1 MRREKIPRRMA
12 GLIACGERKSRQSAA
27 KVSQIQGIQHIC
39 SRPGLFWNGAGRP
52 VKPTGSH
59 TVVPPTSDW
68 AKGKMAEDTLTTSG
82 IGRHGA
88 TRLPS
93 VDVDSFNIELK
104 DDDGFLGDRASKG
117 AFRKILDTLRKP
129 LKKNGEDPLGS
140 KSAEA
145 IGKSG
150 LDEALVGDDIGAA
163 ALVHGAIEEF
173 AQELAYVTR
182 RFLKTK
188 GWADTERIVVGG
200 GFRES
205 RVGEL
210 AIARTDIILKAEDF
224 KVEMVPIRFDP
235 DDAGLIGCLHLAP
248 SWIFEA
254 HDSILAVDI
263 GGTNIR
269 CGVVETRWKKAPD
282 LSKASVWK
290 SELWRHADDEP
301 TREGTVKRLVKML
314 KELIAAADTEGLKL
328 APFIGIACPGVIN
341 EDGSIEKGAQ
351 NLPGNWESSKFNL
364 PTSLVEA
371 IPEIGDHDTAVLMH
385 NDGVAQ
391 GLSEVP
397 FMQDVERWGVL
408 TIGTGLGN
416 ARFTNRRKDK
426 GKSGNDD
433 KDKDEKK
440 DKKSKD

>member
-1 MRREKIPRRMA
+1 
-12 GLIACGERKSRQSAA
+12 
-27 KVSQIQGIQHIC
+27 
-39 SRPGLFWNGAGRP
+39 
-52 VKPTGSH
+52 
-59 TVVPPTSDW
+59 
-68 AKGKMAEDTLTTSG
+68 MAEETLTTIG

-129 LKKNGEDPLGS
+129 LRDNGDDPLGKKASDQLS
-140 KSAEA
+140 KST
-145 IGKSG
+145 
-150 LDEALVGDDIGAA
+150 LDEILVGDNVGAA

-188 GWADTERIVVGG
+188 AWADTERIVVGG
-200 GFRES
+200 GFRQS

-224 KVEMVPIRFDP
+224 KIDLVPIRFHP

-282 LSKASVWK
+282 LSKAAVWK
-290 SELWRHADDEP
+290 SDLWRHADDEP

-314 KELIAAADTEGLKL
+314 KDLIAEADTEGLKL

-341 EDGSIEKGAQ
+341 DDGSIEKGAQ

-364 PTSLVEA
+364 PASLVEA
-371 IPEIGDHDTAVLMH
+371 IPTIGDHDTAVLMH

-397 FMQDVERWGVL
+397 FMQDVDHWGVL

-416 ARFTNRRKDK
+416 ARFTNRKKDKNGEKEKDK
-426 GKSGNDD
+426 GDK

-440 DKKSKD
+440 EKNGKGEKKNKD

>member
-1 MRREKIPRRMA
+1 
-12 GLIACGERKSRQSAA
+12 
-27 KVSQIQGIQHIC
+27 
-39 SRPGLFWNGAGRP
+39 
-52 VKPTGSH
+52 
-59 TVVPPTSDW
+59 
-68 AKGKMAEDTLTTSG
+68 MAEEIVITTG
-82 IGRHGA
+82 IARHGA
-88 TRLPS
+88 SRLPS
-93 VDVDSFNIELK
+93 VEVDSFNLELK

-117 AFRKILDTLRKP
+117 AFRQILDTLRKP
-129 LKKNGEDPLGS
+129 LKKAGEDPLGR

-145 IGKSG
+145 MGKSA
-150 LDEALVGDDIGAA
+150 LDEALMGDDIHAA

-173 AQELAYVTR
+173 AQELAYVTE
-182 RFLKTK
+182 RFMKSK
-188 GWADTERIVVGG
+188 AWAGTERIVVGG

-210 AIARTDIILKAEDF
+210 AIARSDIILKAEGF
-224 KVEMVPIRFDP
+224 KVDLVPIRYDP

-269 CGVVETRWKKAPD
+269 CGVVETRFKKAPD
-282 LSKASVWK
+282 LSKASVWE

-301 TREGTVKRLVKML
+301 TREAAVKRVVKML
-314 KELIAAADTEGLKL
+314 KGLITAAEAEGLKL
-328 APFIGIACPGVIN
+328 APFIGVACPGVIN

-364 PTSLVEA
+364 PASLVEA
-371 IPEIGDHDTAVLMH
+371 IPRVGDHDTAVLMH
-385 NDGVAQ
+385 NDGVVQ

-416 ARFTNRRKDK
+416 ARFTNRRKNNSKDNDK
-426 GKSGNDD
+426 ED
-433 KDKDEKK
+433 KKE
-440 DKKSKD
+440 KKSKE

>member
-1 MRREKIPRRMA
+1 
-12 GLIACGERKSRQSAA
+12 
-27 KVSQIQGIQHIC
+27 
-39 SRPGLFWNGAGRP
+39 
-52 VKPTGSH
+52 
-59 TVVPPTSDW
+59 
-68 AKGKMAEDTLTTSG
+68 MAEDTLTTSG

-117 AFRKILDTLRKP
+117 AFREILDTLRKP
-129 LKKNGEDPLGS
+129 LKKNGDDPLGD
-140 KSAEA
+140 KSAED
-145 IGKSG
+145 ISKST
-150 LDEALVGDDIGAA
+150 LDEALVGDDIHAS

-173 AQELAYVTR
+173 AQELAHVTQ

-188 GWADTERIVVGG
+188 AWADTERIVVGG
-200 GFRES
+200 GFRQS

-210 AIARTDIILKAEDF
+210 AIARTDIILKTGGFEVDL
-224 KVEMVPIRFDP
+224 VPIRFHP

-269 CGVVETRWKKAPD
+269 CGVVETRWKKATD
-282 LSKASVWK
+282 LSKAEVWK

-301 TREGTVKRLVKML
+301 TREGAVKRLVKML
-314 KELIAAADTEGLKL
+314 KDLIAEAETEGLKL
-328 APFIGIACPGVIN
+328 APFIGISCPGVID

-351 NLPGNWESSKFNL
+351 NLPGNWESSRFNL
-364 PTSLVEA
+364 PASLAEA
-371 IPEIGDHDTAVLMH
+371 IPEIGGHDTAVLMH

-397 FMQDVERWGVL
+397 FMQDVDHWGVL

-416 ARFTNRRKDK
+416 ARFTNRKK
-426 GKSGNDD
+426 E
-433 KDKDEKK
+433 KDKDDKK
-440 DKKSKD
+440 EKKSKE